1 MTAAGL
7 FVPPGL
13 AVPTGDLGWYALLR
27 ALRSNAL
34 EIWPAR
40 AYEQDSLAQN
50 FFGRRRILL
59 NDPDAIHR
67 VLVENAGNYRRSP
80 ATIRILRPIV
90 GNGLFL
96 SEGEAWKHQRRTIAP
111 ALAPR
116 VVPLLARHVVDA
128 AADTLARLEA
138 ADGAPADLLAA
149 MQLLALDVAARSMFS
164 LEMHAHGAALRALI
178 AHFGARLGRPYLF
191 DMLLPPRI
199 PTLRD
204 IVRRRFRAAWIRLM
218 DQLIAARLQ
227 SPAGEAPRDL
237 FDMLRAARDPETGA
251 AFSPEQLRDQVA
263 TMIVAGHETTALAL
277 FWSLYL
283 LASAPDEQ
291 VRLVMEVRDLDLA
304 PDSAGA
310 ALPRLAWARAVVSE
324 ALRLYPPAFV
334 VVREAIAADRAGAVE
349 IPRGAVLMIAPWV
362 LHRHRRL
369 WANPDAFDPSRFA
382 PGAPQPHRFAY
393 LPFGAGPR
401 VCVGA
406 QFALAEATL
415 VLAMLVQRFEI
426 ALDDPAPVLPV
437 AVVTTQPDH
446 PARFRLRARPGS

>member
-1 MTAAGL
+1 VTPAAL
-7 FVPPGL
+7 FVPPRL
-13 AVPTGDLGWYALLR
+13 PVPAADLGWYALLR

-40 AYEQDSLAQN
+40 AYEQDSLAQS

-128 AADTLARLEA
+128 AADTLARLDA
-138 ADGAPADLLAA
+138 ACEAPAD
-149 MQLLALDVAARSMFS
+149 LLALDVAARSMFS
-164 LEMHAHGAALRALI
+164 LEMRAHGAALRALI
-178 AHFGARLGRPYLF
+178 ARFGARLGRPYLF

-204 IVRRRFRAAWIRLM
+204 IARRRFRADWTRLM

-227 SPAGEAPRDL
+227 APASEAPRDL

-283 LASAPDEQ
+283 LASAPEEQ
-291 VRLVMEVRDLDLA
+291 AHLATEVRDLDLT

-310 ALPRLAWARAVVSE
+310 ALPRLAWTRAVVSE

-334 VVREAIAADRAGAVE
+334 IVREAIAADRAGAVE
-349 IPRGAVLMIAPWV
+349 IPRGGLVMVAPWV
-362 LHRHRRL
+362 LHRHCRL

-382 PGAPQPHRFAY
+382 PGAPQPNRFAY

-446 PARFRLRARPGS
+446 SARFRLRARWRRPG